1 MVLMAA
7 LGAVGVIYGIEIGS
21 NLLNKVAFGTM
32 YGFTR
37 RDGFLDGGQCRAG
50 ECFLA
55 AVTGSAEMAQ
65 CA

>member
-32 YGFTR
+32 YGFI
-37 RDGFLDGGQCRAG
+37 GLCIAVV
-50 ECFLA
+50 LA
-55 AVTGSAEMAQ
+55 FAINVIGDWI
-65 CA
+65 